1 MNAQSTSHSSILKGG
16 TNHKV
21 VKNSGQKNGETW
33 QEFFARR
40 SEEHSRTKEKES
52 AADRTKRKQRADHAS
67 QGGAPGRKGARVF
80 YWEEEDDGFRVRTP
94 MGRDRASNEWSRY
107 TRGRKRY
114 DEFADEWDICTDF
127 DSNDAFSSEES
138 DNEAEDGFLGPT
150 VLQKRDTA
158 TSLDIPLE
166 PAEPVG
172 KENGGK
178 EATSSDIPPEPAE
191 PVGEEVAMSVN
202 SREDRTAYRQP
213 PTSPRQ
219 SVKPLIDFHIDYL
232 VRLLESHHELLD
244 SVLLLQDSIKILMAG
259 SKPAIVFWHL
269 RRLKRMSPNTPEIEE
284 AFNMLSECISHVD
297 ML

>member
-191 PVGEEVAMSVN
+191 PVGEEVSSNVCKQ
-202 SREDRTAYRQP
+202 SGGQDGLP
-213 PTSPRQ
+213 PTTYKSKTISEATNRLPHRLPSQVAGEPPRAPGFGLASTGQ
-219 SVKPLIDFHIDYL
+219 H
-232 VRLLESHHELLD
+232 
-244 SVLLLQDSIKILMAG
+244 QDSDGRKQTGDSFLASQTSEAYESEHTGNRG
-259 SKPAIVFWHL
+259 SVQYA
-269 RRLKRMSPNTPEIEE
+269 
-284 AFNMLSECISHVD
+284 
-297 ML
+297 